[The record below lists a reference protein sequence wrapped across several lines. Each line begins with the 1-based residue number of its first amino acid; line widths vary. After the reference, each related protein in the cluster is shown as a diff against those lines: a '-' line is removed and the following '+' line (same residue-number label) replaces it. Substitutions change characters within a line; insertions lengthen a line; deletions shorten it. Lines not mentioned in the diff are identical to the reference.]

1 MAATCP
7 TCQRPIDPVRAP
19 VVRVHGARVVAYC
32 STGCAD
38 AASGIARADAPAPA
52 PRAADVRTPDVA
64 RPEPP
69 AAGVAVRADAPS
81 ATDHRRRRRNQVVAL
96 CGATIA
102 GGMAIAI
109 VEAVSPSTPT
119 RVDAAIATAARPAA
133 PPPAPVIT
141 ADSLEERAVA
151 ALRARLT
158 SPSPRIQRIAATA
171 LARTRDPAALA
182 ALGEALTEETS
193 EIARLDIAYA
203 LGRGGDPRGV
213 AALGR
218 AVTASSRRDVK
229 ADAAR
234 LLLQLGDPGG
244 VAALKQIGGMA
255 QHKLAV
261 AEILAAAGDAEGLAT
276 LAAIRADSS
285 STPDERLRAAV
296 ALGRAGVGAV
306 GEKDAPALRAE
317 LRAALDDGRYNVGA
331 AAALARLGDDSA
343 WPALEAQ
350 LAVPSLRVGAAIQLR
365 RLRPDLDAVPLL
377 PALAAALDGEADV
390 AAVSAAEALLIL
402 LGPAELAARD

>member
-7 TCQRPIDPVRAP
+7 TCQRPIDPVRAS
-19 VVRVHGARVVAYC
+19 VVRVHGARVVGYC
-32 STGCAD
+32 STACAD
-38 AASGIARADAPAPA
+38 AASGIARADVATAAGPVVDARAPDAPVV
-52 PRAADVRTPDVA
+52 DSG
-64 RPEPP
+64 
-69 AAGVAVRADAPS
+69 GVAVRADAPS

-109 VEAVSPSTPT
+109 VEAVSPSAPT
-119 RVDAAIATAARPAA
+119 RVDAAIATASRAA
-133 PPPAPVIT
+133 PAPAEAVT
-141 ADSLEERAVA
+141 AAGLEHKATA

-158 SPSPRIQRIAATA
+158 SPSPRIRRIAATA

-182 ALGEALTEETS
+182 ALGDALAEESS

-218 AVTASSRRDVK
+218 AVAASSRRDVK

-234 LLLQLGDPGG
+234 LLLQLGDTGG
-244 VAALKQIGGMA
+244 VALLKQIGGMS

-276 LAAIRADSS
+276 LAEVRADSG

-296 ALGRAGVGAV
+296 ALGRAGAGQ
-306 GEKDAPALRAE
+306 DAPGVRDE

-331 AAALARLGDDSA
+331 AAALARLGDASA

-377 PALAAALDGEADV
+377 PALAAALDADGDV

>member
-7 TCQRPIDPVRAP
+7 ICQRPIDPVRAP
-19 VVRVHGARVVAYC
+19 VVRVHGARVIGYC
-32 STGCAD
+32 SPACAD
-38 AASGIARADAPAPA
+38 AASGIARADAAPA
-52 PRAADVRTPDVA
+52 ARAPASAEVRSPDSAGPDVG
-64 RPEPP
+64 P
-69 AAGVAVRADAPS
+69 GVAVRADAPS

-109 VEAVSPSTPT
+109 VEAVSPSAPT
-119 RVDAAIATAARPAA
+119 RVDAAIATANRP
-133 PPPAPVIT
+133 PPPAPEVT
-141 ADSLEERAVA
+141 AAGLEAKAAA

-158 SPSPRIQRIAATA
+158 SPSPRIRRIAATA

-182 ALGEALTEETS
+182 ALADALTEESS

-218 AVTASSRRDVK
+218 AVAASSRRDVK

-234 LLLQLGDPGG
+234 LLLQLGDRGG
-244 VAALKQIGGMA
+244 VELLKQIGGMA

-276 LAAIRADSS
+276 LAEVRADSG

-296 ALGRAGVGAV
+296 ALGRAGAGQ
-306 GEKDAPALRAE
+306 DAPGLRDE

-331 AAALARLGDDSA
+331 AAALARLGDASA

-365 RLRPDLDAVPLL
+365 RLRPDLDPVPLL
-377 PALAAALDGEADV
+377 PALAAALDADGDV